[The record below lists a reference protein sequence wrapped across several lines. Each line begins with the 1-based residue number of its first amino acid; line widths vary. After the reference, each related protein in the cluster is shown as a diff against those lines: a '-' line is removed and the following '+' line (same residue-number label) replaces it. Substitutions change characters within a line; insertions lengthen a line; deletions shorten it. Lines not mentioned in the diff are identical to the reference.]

1 MYRHSYWNISL
12 PLKTTLSTL
21 LHSQRDLLSFKM
33 SLPSLSL
40 LNLVACAAR
49 HVKGRPWARNTDPLV
64 QLDQIVVESELGF
77 SLGLCSGPLSEANL
91 EKRLA
96 RLNNIRGRPT
106 DVDTLAI
113 DGDGA
118 ASNEKHFVDNFDI
131 EHIKVA
137 LGRLEKLLVCVNSPN
152 IIPGFHFDNDSRD
165 GEVIST
171 AVFVIASVCCRL
183 RIGFPTISGLPPL
196 QGVPLHSIIE
206 ATTKHIWELH
216 LQRMQSV
223 SLPAPGTGTKP
234 PFCGQRGA
242 PPVPPPPHMLQRPFK
257 ADRGNIY
264 HASTQATAPFTR
276 HQQRAPLPV
285 PSHLGSPSSSRSA
298 STVQSGPRHTTPPAA
313 FAAAPRLLGQDRP
326 NEPPILA
333 PGAVKPPRSFPA
345 HEFTALLERTSKS
358 PDSSPV
364 DSFPPSNLGASDQR
378 VASPRAAEPVS
389 PSSVAS
395 HDSRLVDTPRSGHT
409 DNDWEGVNWDK
420 N

>member
-1 MYRHSYWNISL
+1 
-12 PLKTTLSTL
+12 
-21 LHSQRDLLSFKM
+21 M

-49 HVKGRPWARNTDPLV
+49 HVNGRPWARNTDPLL

-183 RIGFPTISGLPPL
+183 RIGFPT
-196 QGVPLHSIIE
+196 
-206 ATTKHIWELH
+206 
-216 LQRMQSV
+216 
-223 SLPAPGTGTKP
+223 
-234 PFCGQRGA
+234 
-242 PPVPPPPHMLQRPFK
+242 
-257 ADRGNIY
+257 
-264 HASTQATAPFTR
+264 
-276 HQQRAPLPV
+276 
-285 PSHLGSPSSSRSA
+285 
-298 STVQSGPRHTTPPAA
+298 
-313 FAAAPRLLGQDRP
+313 
-326 NEPPILA
+326 
-333 PGAVKPPRSFPA
+333 
-345 HEFTALLERTSKS
+345 
-358 PDSSPV
+358 
-364 DSFPPSNLGASDQR
+364 
-378 VASPRAAEPVS
+378 
-389 PSSVAS
+389 
-395 HDSRLVDTPRSGHT
+395 
-409 DNDWEGVNWDK
+409 
-420 N
+420 